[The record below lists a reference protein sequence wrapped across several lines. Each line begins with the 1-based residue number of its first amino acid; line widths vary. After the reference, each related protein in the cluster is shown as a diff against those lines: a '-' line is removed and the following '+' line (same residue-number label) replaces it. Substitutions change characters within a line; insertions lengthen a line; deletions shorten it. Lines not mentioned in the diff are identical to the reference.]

1 VFREPQEEP
10 PMTTPPNKQPHIRAV
25 PMGGGHRVGGLQ
37 GPEDVVVDEAAA
49 AEDRGAGADV
59 PAVSSPLS
67 RASNQVS
74 TAIARAVAEPIAH
87 AGLAITVGV
96 AGAGVGGLTGRSWT
110 AAGTGAGV
118 NLFLLGLGMAVL
130 GRNNLAPQL
139 RWAYLLLSLLG
150 GAGAGYALWAGSGAR
165 RK

>member
-1 VFREPQEEP
+1 MNQ
-10 PMTTPPNKQPHIRAV
+10 PPNKQPHIRAV
-25 PMGGGHRVGGLQ
+25 PMNGGHRVGGLQ
-37 GPEDVVVDEAAA
+37 GPEDVVVDEAAS
-49 AEDRGAGADV
+49 AESVGATADV
-59 PAVSSPLS
+59 PATTSPISRVGTQLSSAL
-67 RASNQVS
+67 
-74 TAIARAVAEPIAH
+74 ARGIGEPIAH

-96 AGAGVGGLTGRSWT
+96 AGAGVGGLTGRTWA

-130 GRNNLAPQL
+130 GRANLSPQL

-150 GAGAGYALWAGSGAR
+150 GAGAGYALWAGTGSR